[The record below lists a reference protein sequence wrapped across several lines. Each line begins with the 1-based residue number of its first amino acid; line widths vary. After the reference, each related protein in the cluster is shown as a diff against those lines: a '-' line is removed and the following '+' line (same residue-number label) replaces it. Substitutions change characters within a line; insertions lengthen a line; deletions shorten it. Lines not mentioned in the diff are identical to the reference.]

1 MKLKVRDYPDLV
13 RDSQSRAIINTKRSA
28 MMQHIEKR
36 ETKVSIQSLQEE
48 MNVIKDEFKEIK
60 ELLRQIASRN
70 Y

>member
-13 RDSQSRAIINTKRSA
+13 RDSQSKAIINTNRSA
-28 MMQHIEKR
+28 MIQHMEKR

-48 MNVIKDEFKEIK
+48 INVIKDEFQEIK

-70 Y
+70 H

>member
-13 RDSQSRAIINTKRSA
+13 RDSQSRAIINTNRSA

>member
-1 MKLKVRDYPDLV
+1 MKLKVKDYPDLV
-13 RDSQSRAIINTKRSA
+13 RDSQSRAIINTNRSA

-48 MNVIKDEFKEIK
+48 MNVIKDEFQEIK

-70 Y
+70 H

>member
-13 RDSQSRAIINTKRSA
+13 RDSQSKAIINTNRSA
-28 MMQHIEKR
+28 MVQHIEKR

-48 MNVIKDEFKEIK
+48 MNVIKDEFQEIK

-70 Y
+70 H

>member
-13 RDSQSRAIINTKRSA
+13 RDSQSRAIINTNRSA

-70 Y
+70 H

>member
-13 RDSQSRAIINTKRSA
+13 RDSQSRAIINTNRSA

-36 ETKVSIQSLQEE
+36 ETKVSIQSLQE

>member
-13 RDSQSRAIINTKRSA
+13 RDPKSKAIINTNRSA
-28 MMQHIEKR
+28 MIQHIEKR

-48 MNVIKDEFKEIK
+48 INVIKDEFQEIK

-70 Y
+70 H

>member
-13 RDSQSRAIINTKRSA
+13 RDSQSRAIINTNRSA

-48 MNVIKDEFKEIK
+48 MNVIKDEFQEIK

-70 Y
+70 H

>member
-13 RDSQSRAIINTKRSA
+13 RDSQSKAIINTNRSA
-28 MMQHIEKR
+28 MVQHIEKR

-48 MNVIKDEFKEIK
+48 INVIKDEFQEIK

-70 Y
+70 H